1 MRACKRPRVS
11 APSRTTAR
19 ASSTL
24 GASRPASA
32 RSIGREVRIR
42 PERLSPLTSRRT
54 SPVGAASPAWRYS
67 TRPEALPPSPRSAMK
82 MSASD
87 SGMPASASRNSVAPP
102 PKRPS
107 ATIRPP
113 PKLICEGASCQ
124 PAPARVS
131 TARRGM
137 TMARPAKSP
146 WASSAMRPG
155 SKSPSSCRLKRLPRR
170 PASEAVTRPRPLSR
184 LALAAIRPMKAL
196 PMLMPRAIMSPS
208 SVVRSLAKKPL
219 ARSVALRMAIGV
231 APPKRAL
238 AAVSA
243 TSSPCPPP
251 RGASATV
258 PETPPPASASWP
270 LAAPPPSAS
279 APVTLVCHI
288 LNRSI
293 STRVAP
299 GRA

>member
-1 MRACKRPRVS
+1 
-11 APSRTTAR
+11 
-19 ASSTL
+19 
-24 GASRPASA
+24 
-32 RSIGREVRIR
+32 
-42 PERLSPLTSRRT
+42 
-54 SPVGAASPAWRYS
+54 
-67 TRPEALPPSPRSAMK
+67 
-82 MSASD
+82 
-87 SGMPASASRNSVAPP
+87 
-102 PKRPS
+102 
-107 ATIRPP
+107 
-113 PKLICEGASCQ
+113 
-124 PAPARVS
+124 
-131 TARRGM
+131 
-137 TMARPAKSP
+137 
-146 WASSAMRPG
+146 
-155 SKSPSSCRLKRLPRR
+155 
-170 PASEAVTRPRPLSR
+170 
-184 LALAAIRPMKAL
+184 
-196 PMLMPRAIMSPS
+196 MLMPRAIMSPS